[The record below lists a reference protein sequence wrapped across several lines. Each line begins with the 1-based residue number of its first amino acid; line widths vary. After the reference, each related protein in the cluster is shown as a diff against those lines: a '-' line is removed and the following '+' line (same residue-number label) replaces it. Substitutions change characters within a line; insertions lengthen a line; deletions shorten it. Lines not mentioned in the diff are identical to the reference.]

1 MRRLRQPFSGPSD
14 FRASLLMSDDRS
26 TWIRQSSQLALV
38 TAGFHVLQFL
48 ASAVLWMIAGSAS
61 LAAFGLDAIVSA
73 FASFVL
79 AIRIHRSFETLGDNW
94 RSRGAAIGYLVGAA
108 IALYLA
114 VSQLWW
120 RHWSTGAVQG
130 DRSPLVLG
138 IVLAAVSMLVIPIVG
153 SYMKVLAVELRS
165 QPLKAAAIFT
175 FGNSYLS
182 MVLLVA
188 LLINAGMGFR
198 WGDAVGGLVMFP
210 FLAQKGLQILIDEGK
225 QEYVE
230 E

>member
-1 MRRLRQPFSGPSD
+1 MP
-14 FRASLLMSDDRS
+14 DDRA
-26 TWIRQSSQLALV
+26 TWIRHSFLFALI
-38 TAGFHVLQFL
+38 AAAFHFLQFAGAGL
-48 ASAVLWMIAGSAS
+48 LWGLTGSAA
-61 LAAFGLDAIVSA
+61 LAAFGLDAVVSG
-73 FASFVL
+73 FAALLL
-79 AIRIHRSFETLGDNW
+79 AGRIHRSFDTLGDNW
-94 RSRGAAIGYLVGAA
+94 RSRGVAFGYLAA
-108 IALYLA
+108 SALALIVA
-114 VSQLWW
+114 VAQI
-120 RHWSTGAVQG
+120 WSRRWSEGT
-130 DRSPLVLG
+130 LLG

-188 LLINAGMGFR
+188 LLVNRGMGFR

-210 FLAQKGLQILIDEGK
+210 FLAQKGLQILIDEGN

-230 E
+230 D

>member
-1 MRRLRQPFSGPSD
+1 M
-14 FRASLLMSDDRS
+14 ADDRA
-26 TWIRQSSQLALV
+26 TWIRQSFQFALV
-38 TAGFHVLQFL
+38 AAGFHFLQFAAAGL
-48 ASAVLWMIAGSAS
+48 LWGLTGSAAI
-61 LAAFGLDAIVSA
+61 AAFGLDAVVSA
-73 FASFVL
+73 FAALLL
-79 AIRIHRSFETLGDNW
+79 AGRIHRSFETLGDNW
-94 RSRGAAIGYLVGAA
+94 RSRGVAIGYLVAA
-108 IALYLA
+108 VLALGLA
-114 VSQLWW
+114 VVQLWLK
-120 RHWSTGAVQG
+120 RWSPGTI
-130 DRSPLVLG
+130 LG

-188 LLINAGMGFR
+188 LLINRGMGFA

-210 FLAQKGLQILIDEGK
+210 FLAQKGLQILIDEGN

-230 E
+230 D

>member
-1 MRRLRQPFSGPSD
+1 M
-14 FRASLLMSDDRS
+14 ADDRP
-26 TWIRQSSQLALV
+26 TWIRQSCQLALV

-79 AIRIHRSFETLGDNW
+79 AIRIHRSFESLGDNW
-94 RSRGAAIGYLVGAA
+94 RSRGAAIGYLAGAA

-120 RHWSTGAVQG
+120 RHWSTGTVQQG
-130 DRSPLVLG
+130 DRGPMVLG

>member
-1 MRRLRQPFSGPSD
+1 MP
-14 FRASLLMSDDRS
+14 DDRA
-26 TWIRQSSQLALV
+26 TWIRHSWQLALV
-38 TAGFHVLQFL
+38 TAGFHVLQF
-48 ASAVLWMIAGSAS
+48 VGSAALWTLTGS
-61 LAAFGLDAIVSA
+61 AALAAFGLDAVVSA
-73 FASFVL
+73 YASLVL
-79 AIRIHRSFETLGDNW
+79 STRIRKSFNTLGDNW
-94 RSRGAAIGYLVGAA
+94 RSRPAAFGYLAGAL
-108 IALYLA
+108 IALCLSVA
-114 VSQLWW
+114 QIWLRQWSQG
-120 RHWSTGAVQG
+120 TI
-130 DRSPLVLG
+130 LG
-138 IVLAAVSMLVIPIVG
+138 IVLAAVSMLVIPIIG

-188 LLINAGMGFR
+188 LLINRGMGFR
-198 WGDAVGGLVMFP
+198 WGDAVGGLVMIP

>member
-1 MRRLRQPFSGPSD
+1 M
-14 FRASLLMSDDRS
+14 ADDRA
-26 TWIRQSSQLALV
+26 TWIRHSWQLALV
-38 TAGFHVLQFL
+38 TAGFHLLQFV
-48 ASAVLWMIAGSAS
+48 ASGALWTITGSAA
-61 LAAFGLDAIVSA
+61 LAAFGLDAVVSA
-73 FASFVL
+73 YASLVL
-79 AIRIHRSFETLGDNW
+79 GTRIRKSFNTLGDNW
-94 RSRGAAIGYLVGAA
+94 RSRPAAFGYLAGAV
-108 IALYLA
+108 IALCLA
-114 VSQLWW
+114 VAQLWA
-120 RHWSTGAVQG
+120 REWSQG
-130 DRSPLVLG
+130 TLLG
-138 IVLAAVSMLVIPIVG
+138 IVLAAVSMLVIPIIG

-188 LLINAGMGFR
+188 LLINKGMGFR

>member
-1 MRRLRQPFSGPSD
+1 M
-14 FRASLLMSDDRS
+14 ADDRA
-26 TWIRQSSQLALV
+26 TWIRHSWQLALV
-38 TAGFHVLQFL
+38 TTGFHLLQFL
-48 ASAVLWMIAGSAS
+48 ASGALWTTTGSAA
-61 LAAFGLDAIVSA
+61 LAAFGLDAVVSA
-73 FASFVL
+73 YASLVL
-79 AIRIHRSFETLGDNW
+79 ATRIRKSFNTLGDNW
-94 RSRGAAIGYLVGAA
+94 RSRLAAIGYLAGAI
-108 IALYLA
+108 IALCLSIA
-114 VSQLWW
+114 QLWS
-120 RHWSTGAVQG
+120 RQWSQG
-130 DRSPLVLG
+130 TILG
-138 IVLAAVSMLVIPIVG
+138 IVLAAVSMLVIPIIG

-188 LLINAGMGFR
+188 LLINRGMGFR

>member
-1 MRRLRQPFSGPSD
+1 MAED
-14 FRASLLMSDDRS
+14 RA
-26 TWIRQSSQLALV
+26 TWIHQSFQLALV

-48 ASAVLWMIAGSAS
+48 ASALLWGITGSAA
-61 LAAFGLDAIVSA
+61 LAAFGLDAAVSA
-73 FASFVL
+73 FAALVL
-79 AIRIHRSFETLGDNW
+79 ATRIRRSFETLGDNW
-94 RSRGAAIGYLVGAA
+94 RSRGAAFGYLAAAA

-114 VSQLWW
+114 VAQLWS
-120 RHWSTGAVQG
+120 RHWST
-130 DRSPLVLG
+130 STILG
-138 IVLAAVSMLVIPIVG
+138 IVVAAVSMLVVPILG
-153 SYMKVLAVELRS
+153 SYMKVLAVELRN

-188 LLINAGMGFR
+188 LLMNAGMGFR
-198 WGDAVGGLVMFP
+198 WGDAAGGLVMFP

>member
-1 MRRLRQPFSGPSD
+1 MPE
-14 FRASLLMSDDRS
+14 DRS
-26 TWIRQSSQLALV
+26 TWIRQSFQLALV
-38 TAGFHVLQFL
+38 TAAFHLLQFL
-48 ASAVLWMIAGSAS
+48 ASAVLWRITGSAS
-61 LAAFGLDAIVSA
+61 LAAFGLDAVVSA
-73 FASFVL
+73 FAALVL
-79 AIRIHRSFETLGDNW
+79 ATRIRRSFETLGDNW
-94 RSRGAAIGYLVGAA
+94 RSRGAAVGYLAGAA

-114 VSQLWW
+114 VAQLWTRRW
-120 RHWSTGAVQG
+120 AFDNGQG
-130 DRSPLVLG
+130 TLDHSGTTLG
-138 IVLAAVSMLVIPIVG
+138 IVLAAVSMLVVPIAG
-153 SYMKVLAVELRS
+153 SYLKVLAVELRS

>member
-1 MRRLRQPFSGPSD
+1 M
-14 FRASLLMSDDRS
+14 ADDRT
-26 TWIRQSSQLALV
+26 TWIRHSFQLALV
-38 TAGFHVLQFL
+38 TSGFHAAQTL
-48 ASAVLWMIAGSAS
+48 ASAALWRFTGSSAI
-61 LAAFGLDAIVSA
+61 AAFGLDAAVSA
-73 FASFVL
+73 FAALVL
-79 AIRIHRSFETLGDNW
+79 AARIHRSFDTLGENW
-94 RSRGAAIGYLVGAA
+94 RSRAAAYGYLAA
-108 IALYLA
+108 SVVSLFLA
-114 VSQLWW
+114 GSQLWT
-120 RHWSTGAVQG
+120 RSWSRGT
-130 DRSPLVLG
+130 VLG

-182 MVLLVA
+182 MVLLVS
-188 LLINAGMGFR
+188 LLVNAGMGFR

-230 E
+230 D

>member
-1 MRRLRQPFSGPSD
+1 MGE
-14 FRASLLMSDDRS
+14 DRT
-26 TWIRQSSQLALV
+26 TWIRHAYQLALV
-38 TAGFHVLQFL
+38 TAGFHALQFL
-48 ASAVLWMIAGSAS
+48 ASAVLWAITGSAA

-73 FASFVL
+73 FAALVL
-79 AIRIHRSFETLGDNW
+79 ASRIHRSFETLGDNW
-94 RSRGAAIGYLVGAA
+94 RSRGVAYGYLAGAA
-108 IALYLA
+108 IALALVVA
-114 VSQLWW
+114 QFWSGQTSQG
-120 RHWSTGAVQG
+120 TI
-130 DRSPLVLG
+130 LG
-138 IVLAAVSMLVIPIVG
+138 IVLASVSMLVVPIVG
-153 SYMKVLAVELRS
+153 SYMKTLAIELRS

-182 MVLLVA
+182 MVLLVS

-198 WGDAVGGLVMFP
+198 WGDPVGGLVMIP

>member
-1 MRRLRQPFSGPSD
+1 M
-14 FRASLLMSDDRS
+14 AEDRS
-26 TWIRQSSQLALV
+26 TWIRQSCQLALV

-48 ASAVLWMIAGSAS
+48 ASAVLWTIAGSAS
-61 LAAFGLDAIVSA
+61 LGLSA
-73 FASFVL
+73 WM
-79 AIRIHRSFETLGDNW
+79 RSSARLL
-94 RSRGAAIGYLVGAA
+94 RLS
-108 IALYLA
+108 
-114 VSQLWW
+114 SQLEFTVPL
-120 RHWSTGAVQG
+120 RRLATTGVPAGRQSDTCPALQSHCILLCLNYGGAIWSTGTVQPG
-130 DRSPLVLG
+130 DRGPMVLG

-198 WGDAVGGLVMFP
+198 WGDAAGGLVMFP

>member
-1 MRRLRQPFSGPSD
+1 MP
-14 FRASLLMSDDRS
+14 DDRS
-26 TWIRQSSQLALV
+26 TWIRHYFQLALV
-38 TAGFHVLQFL
+38 MGGFHSLQFV
-48 ASAVLWMIAGSAS
+48 ASGTLWWITGSAA
-61 LAAFGLDAIVSA
+61 LAAFGLDAVVSGV
-73 FASFVL
+73 ASFIL
-79 AIRIHRSFETLGDNW
+79 ANRIRGSFETLGDNW
-94 RSRGAAIGYLVGAA
+94 RSRPVAVGYLAGAA
-108 IALYLA
+108 IALALA
-114 VSQLWW
+114 VAQLWSRRW
-120 RHWSTGAVQG
+120 TAGHG
-130 DRSPLVLG
+130 DIRFLMILG
-138 IVLAAVSMLVIPIVG
+138 IVLATVSMLVVPIVG
-153 SYMKVLAVELRS
+153 SYMKLLAVELRS

>member
-1 MRRLRQPFSGPSD
+1 VCRLRRAFRWQGGVCSG
-14 FRASLLMSDDRS
+14 LLMADDRT
-26 TWIRQSSQLALV
+26 TWIRQSWQLALA
-38 TAGFHVLQFL
+38 TGGFHFLQFL
-48 ASAVLWMIAGSAS
+48 ASAALWIITGSAA
-61 LAAFGLDAIVSA
+61 LAVFGLDAAVSA
-73 FASFVL
+73 FASLVL
-79 AIRIHRSFETLGDNW
+79 ALRIQRSFETLGDHW
-94 RSRGAAIGYLVGAA
+94 RSRGVAFGYLGVAVV
-108 IALYLA
+108 ALFLSVA
-114 VSQLWW
+114 QLWSA
-120 RHWSTGAVQG
+120 RWSAGTIF
-130 DRSPLVLG
+130 G
-138 IVLAAVSMLVIPIVG
+138 IVLAAVSMLVIPIIG

-198 WGDAVGGLVMFP
+198 WGDAAGGLVMFP

>member
-1 MRRLRQPFSGPSD
+1 
-14 FRASLLMSDDRS
+14 MSDDRS
-26 TWIRQSSQLALV
+26 TWIRQSCQLALV

-79 AIRIHRSFETLGDNW
+79 ATRIHRSFETLGDNW
-94 RSRGAAIGYLVGAA
+94 RSRGAAIGYLAGAA

-120 RHWSTGAVQG
+120 RHWSTGAVQQG
-130 DRSPLVLG
+130 DRGPLVLG